1 MTGDA
6 AWDNFVASIDPVAL
20 QREHAGSGD
29 LETERPWSRED
40 HEMRFAHDYVRRD
53 FWRKA
58 RGELSDAE
66 RARGERRLQQLI
78 DRAEHQRQQ
87 QLAEQDT
94 EIEAA
99 ITRYAATHSN
109 AAATAQPRGHAA

>member
-20 QREHAGSGD
+20 QREHAGPGD
-29 LETERPWSRED
+29 LDAERPGSRED
-40 HEMRFAHDYVRRD
+40 HEMRFAHNYVRAD

-66 RARGERRLQQLI
+66 RERGERRL
-78 DRAEHQRQQ
+78 Q

-109 AAATAQPRGHAA
+109 AASAAQRRGHAA